1 MPLTYDPI
9 STTTLSSATAT
20 VTFSSIP
27 QTYTD
32 LVLIVSGTM
41 SGSGNTIYAR
51 LNGDSGANYSQTY
64 IGGTGSASYTGRSAN
79 NTAGVGL
86 GSFYTGYSTSL
97 FSIVANFQYYS
108 NTTSHKTVL
117 SNFGQPTGGAQRSVE
132 TLINL
137 WRNTSAITSIEVR
150 PNTSHNFNSGSTFTL
165 YGIKAA

>member
-1 MPLTYDPI
+1 MPTTYEPI
-9 STTTLSSATAT
+9 STTTLSTATAT

-41 SGSGNTIYAR
+41 SASGNTVYAR

-64 IGGTGSASYTGRSAN
+64 LGGTGSASFTGRSSN
-79 NTAGVGL
+79 NTAGCGL
-86 GSFYTGYSTSL
+86 GGYQLGYTTNI
-97 FSIVANFQYYS
+97 FNIVANFQYYS

-117 SNFGQPTGGAQRSVE
+117 SNFADSTIPGGATE